1 MFPLNSLWTR
11 LPAAPLIKLSRTA
24 PTMMRRLRTVGKA
37 REAGVNCYSYDTS
50 GTYSS
55 WTDCTCAGEQLTQS
69 RTWECDD
76 PASSECPGSH
86 VEAGNCTI
94 EDCPVRLVG
103 GNGVSSG
110 NVFAING
117 NGFNGP
123 VCDNGWTDTAATVVC
138 K

>member
-11 LPAAPLIKLSRTA
+11 LPAVPLIKLSRTA

-55 WTDCTCAGEQLTQS
+55 WTDCTCAGGKKQS

-76 PASSECPGSH
+76 PESSECPGSH
-86 VEAGNCTI
+86 VEVRNCTLE
-94 EDCPVRLVG
+94 EDCPVWLVG

-110 NVFAING
+110 NVFAINV
-117 NGFNGP
+117 NNFEGP